1 MTRSVLFILYYL
13 LLLLILTVTL
23 SVLFILHYTAIINI
37 NSDPVSI
44 IYPIWLIDRLNPH
57 MSWCQKSSP
66 WSQGRKHHPEGKNV
80 RRTLHTKAQS
90 VEVFG
95 AFGLTVSEKKT
106 ETLLMRTPEKA
117 QQPGETPTPPLP
129 ALEIAAA
136 GQKYHQVHQFV
147 YLGGLI
153 TEDADITRDINRR
166 TKIAWGCFR
175 KFSTELFDR
184 PNAPLRL
191 KARLLKAEAMEALLY
206 GCMTWAPRNAHYRQ
220 LRTTHHKLLLRV
232 IGYHRVHGTYRKMS
246 YAKALKKTGSQSVEA
261 TIRQRRLLFA
271 GALAR
276 QDDKRL
282 PKRLLFAERLEGG
295 QDPGPGQ
302 PAQHWQKSL
311 RDDFKAFGALH
322 GSTPSDRRIFG
333 VDRLVWTEAARKG
346 EGAPWYTGVLLGA
359 ERFMASWHKS
369 EEEASKLREVNRA
382 A

>member
-1 MTRSVLFILYYL
+1 M
-13 LLLLILTVTL
+13 
-23 SVLFILHYTAIINI
+23 
-37 NSDPVSI
+37 
-44 IYPIWLIDRLNPH
+44 
-57 MSWCQKSSP
+57 
-66 WSQGRKHHPEGKNV
+66 
-80 RRTLHTKAQS
+80 
-90 VEVFG
+90 EVFG

-295 QDPGPGQ
+295 QDSGPGQ

-322 GSTPSDRRIFG
+322 GSTPSDRRTFG

>member
-1 MTRSVLFILYYL
+1 MLYADDAGIVSRPPAGLERMMTVI
-13 LLLLILTVTL
+13 
-23 SVLFILHYTAIINI
+23 
-37 NSDPVSI
+37 
-44 IYPIWLIDRLNPH
+44 
-57 MSWCQKSSP
+57 M
-66 WSQGRKHHPEGKNV
+66 
-80 RRTLHTKAQS
+80 
-90 VEVFG
+90 EVFG
-95 AFGLTVSEKKT
+95 VFGLTVSEKKT
-106 ETLLMRTPEKA
+106 ETLLMRAPEKA
-117 QQPGETPTPPLP
+117 QQPGETPTPLSP

-136 GQKYHQVHQFV
+136 GQKYHTVRQKYHQV
-147 YLGGLI
+147 LI

-166 TKIAWGCFR
+166 TKIAWGYFR

-184 PNAPLRL
+184 PSAPLRL

-232 IGYHRVHGTYRKMS
+232 IGYHRIHGTYRNMS
-246 YAKALKKTGSQSVEA
+246 YAKALKKTKSQSVEA
-261 TIRQRRLLFA
+261 TIRQRRLPFA
-271 GALAR
+271 GALAK
-276 QDDKRL
+276 QGDERL
-282 PKRLLFAERLEGG
+282 PKRLLFDERLEGG
-295 QDPGPGQ
+295 GEPGPGQ

-322 GSTPSDRRIFG
+322 GSTPTDRRTFE

-346 EGAPWYTGVLLGA
+346 EGVPWYTGVLLGA

>member
-1 MTRSVLFILYYL
+1 MGNPLCRRCWDRVQIASRASENDDCYRGGIRCVWLDRIGEEDGDSPDAGTGEGATTGGDTNTTFTSV
-13 LLLLILTVTL
+13 
-23 SVLFILHYTAIINI
+23 
-37 NSDPVSI
+37 
-44 IYPIWLIDRLNPH
+44 
-57 MSWCQKSSP
+57 
-66 WSQGRKHHPEGKNV
+66 
-80 RRTLHTKAQS
+80 
-90 VEVFG
+90 
-95 AFGLTVSEKKT
+95 
-106 ETLLMRTPEKA
+106 
-117 QQPGETPTPPLP
+117 
-129 ALEIAAA
+129 EIAAA

-191 KARLLKAEAMEALLY
+191 KARLLKVEAMEALLY

-220 LRTTHHKLLLRV
+220 LRMTHCKLLLRV

-246 YAKALKKTGSQSVEA
+246 YAKAPKKTGSQSVEA

-276 QDDKRL
+276 QGDKRL

-295 QDPGPGQ
+295 KTRDP
-302 PAQHWQKSL
+302 AFWFFFKHWQKSF

-322 GSTPSDRRIFG
+322 GFTPADRRTFG

-346 EGAPWYTGVLLGA
+346 ERVPWYTGVLLGA

>member
-1 MTRSVLFILYYL
+1 MMTVI
-13 LLLLILTVTL
+13 
-23 SVLFILHYTAIINI
+23 
-37 NSDPVSI
+37 
-44 IYPIWLIDRLNPH
+44 
-57 MSWCQKSSP
+57 
-66 WSQGRKHHPEGKNV
+66 
-80 RRTLHTKAQS
+80 

-95 AFGLTVSEKKT
+95 AFGLTVSEKT

-147 YLGGLI
+147 YVGGLI

-206 GCMTWAPRNAHYRQ
+206 GCMTWAPRNAHHRQ

-322 GSTPSDRRIFG
+322 GSTPSDRRTFG

-359 ERFMASWHKS
+359 EIFMASWHKS